1 MQRRMRGQ
9 IFPITYVRDRNGSFW
24 GQEHCAAPRS
34 HPENRE
40 SQAAEAAGG
49 RKDKGAV
56 RTSGPPQRAQIQ
68 SVQELESLGGDS
80 GRSGAPGTRGRP
92 KRGARAPPAEGE
104 PTSIAPR
111 PARPQLLSPLPPL
124 AGGVGSPSLTWG
136 SGPADFPGPG

>member
-1 MQRRMRGQ
+1 MQRRTRGQ
-9 IFPITYVRDRNGSFW
+9 IFPIPYVRDRNGHS
-24 GQEHCAAPRS
+24 GAKGIAQPREVI
-34 HPENRE
+34 PRI
-40 SQAAEAAGG
+40 G
-49 RKDKGAV
+49 RARLRRLLGAV

-92 KRGARAPPAEGE
+92 KRGARAPLAEGE
-104 PTSIAPR
+104 PTFSAPR
-111 PARPQLLSPLPPL
+111 PARPQLLTPLPPL